1 MLFAAEKLVGPS
13 VPWFYLNPLFILL
26 GGIVVLMLVGSLTP
40 LWPRHWYGILSAA
53 TAAIT
58 LISTV
63 LLWDNVTN
71 EKPRA
76 IFGDAL
82 ALDHFALL
90 GTISICAAVFLCS
103 LLTSDYLQRDSDDGP
118 ELYVL
123 YLTAAIGG
131 IIMVA
136 SNDLIVLFLG
146 LETLSLSL
154 YVLAASNR
162 RRSESQESGLKYFIL
177 GGFSSAF
184 FLYGIALVY
193 GATKTTN
200 ISGIFTALSSS
211 QSVPRNDVFLLVG
224 TGLMLV
230 GLAFKVAAVPFHM
243 WTPDVYQGAPTPVT
257 AFMASAGKTA
267 AFAALLRVT
276 LTALPTRV
284 DDWRPI
290 IWLLA
295 LLSIVIGSLLAVT
308 QTNVKRMLA
317 YSSISHAGFMLVGI
331 EAAAHPNSPDA
342 GNGISG
348 VMTYLLLYTVLVI
361 GTFAVVGLVARK
373 GDTATE
379 LSDFKGLGK
388 QQPAL
393 ALALTVFLLAQ
404 AGVPLTSG
412 FVAKFGVIKA
422 AVEVNSYAI
431 AIAAMVASVIG
442 AFLYLRIMVS
452 VWLEEETA
460 ENTPIQVPFL
470 TGLAVAMA
478 AIFTVAI
485 GVVPGWLLDATQQV
499 AALTG
504 R

>member
-1 MLFAAEKLVGPS
+1 MMLAANMFVGPAID
-13 VPWFYLNPLFILL
+13 WFKISPLLVML
-26 GGIVVLMLVGSLTP
+26 GGVLLLILAGSLTP
-40 LWPRHWYGILSAA
+40 QWKQGAYGVVGALTAAGSAVCTAMLWSDLGEGNPSSLLANALSFSKFSLFATFSVAVATLLAILVTSGFLVREGEDGPEVFALILSAA
-53 TAAIT
+53 
-58 LISTV
+58 
-63 LLWDNVTN
+63 
-71 EKPRA
+71 
-76 IFGDAL
+76 
-82 ALDHFALL
+82 
-90 GTISICAAVFLCS
+90 
-103 LLTSDYLQRDSDDGP
+103 
-118 ELYVL
+118 
-123 YLTAAIGG
+123 IGG
-131 IIMVA
+131 MVMVQA
-136 SNDLIVLFLG
+136 NDLIVMFLG
-146 LETLSLSL
+146 LETLSLAFYL
-154 YVLAASNR
+154 LTASSR
-162 RRSESQESGLKYFIL
+162 GRSASGEAGLKYFVL
-177 GGFSSAF
+177 GGFASAF
-184 FLYGIALVY
+184 FLYGVALVFGATGSTNVEKIAVSLSKDTVLGGSSAMLLAGIAL
-193 GATKTTN
+193 
-200 ISGIFTALSSS
+200 
-211 QSVPRNDVFLLVG
+211 LLVG
-224 TGLMLV
+224 FG
-230 GLAFKVAAVPFHM
+230 FKVSLVPFHT
-243 WTPDVYQGAPTPVT
+243 WTADVYQGAPTPVT
-257 AFMASAGKTA
+257 ALMGSVGKTA
-267 AFAALLRVT
+267 AFVALIRVFT
-276 LTALPTRV
+276 VALSSRS
-284 DDWRPI
+284 DDWRP
-290 IWLLA
+290 
-295 LLSIVIGSLLAVT
+295 VVVVLAVLT
-308 QTNVKRMLA
+308 LVVGSVLAVVQTDVKRMLA

-470 TGLAVAMA
+470 TGLAVAIA
-478 AIFTVAI
+478 AIFTIAI

>member
-1 MLFAAEKLVGPS
+1 MIS
-13 VPWFYLNPLFILL
+13 
-26 GGIVVLMLVGSLTP
+26 GS
-40 LWPRHWYGILSAA
+40 
-53 TAAIT
+53 
-58 LISTV
+58 
-63 LLWDNVTN
+63 N
-71 EKPRA
+71 
-76 IFGDAL
+76 
-82 ALDHFALL
+82 
-90 GTISICAAVFLCS
+90 
-103 LLTSDYLQRDSDDGP
+103 LLT
-118 ELYVL
+118 LY
-123 YLTAAIGG
+123 
-131 IIMVA
+131 
-136 SNDLIVLFLG
+136 LG
-146 LETLSLSL
+146 LELLALPTYALVAMKRDSALSTE
-154 YVLAASNR
+154 AAM
-162 RRSESQESGLKYFIL
+162 KYFIL

-200 ISGIFTALSSS
+200 ITGIFTALSSS

-230 GLAFKVAAVPFHM
+230 GLAFKVAAVPFQM

-290 IWLLA
+290 IWVLA
-295 LLSIVIGSLLAVT
+295 LLSIVVGSLLAVT

-317 YSSISHAGFMLVGI
+317 YSSISHAGFILVGI
-331 EAAAHPNSPDA
+331 EAAAHPNSADA

-373 GDTATE
+373 GDAATE

-412 FVAKFGVIKA
+412 FIAKFGVIKA
-422 AVEVNSYAI
+422 AVEVHSYAI

-452 VWLEEETA
+452 VWLEDETA

-470 TGLAVAMA
+470 TGLVVAMA
-478 AIFTVAI
+478 AIFTIVI